1 MTFSQTLQK
10 EVQPSDFRVQ
20 IGKTVTRFELAQA
33 KFDMALDIRAEL
45 VEALAQQLAKH
56 NTLRKEEQN
65 SVTFLLDMFV
75 IPVDDFMGLVVDMAQ
90 SMLTRISESTS
101 NE

>member
-20 IGKTVTRFELAQA
+20 IGKTVTKFELASGKHSQVI
-33 KFDMALDIRAEL
+33 IREQL
-45 VEALAQQLAKH
+45 VTALAHQLAKH
-56 NTLRKEEQN
+56 NTLRKDEHN
-65 SVTFLLDMFV
+65 SVTYLLDMFV
-75 IPVDDFMGLVVDMAQ
+75 IPVDDFMGLVTDMAEA
-90 SMLTRISESTS
+90 MIEDMKDKP